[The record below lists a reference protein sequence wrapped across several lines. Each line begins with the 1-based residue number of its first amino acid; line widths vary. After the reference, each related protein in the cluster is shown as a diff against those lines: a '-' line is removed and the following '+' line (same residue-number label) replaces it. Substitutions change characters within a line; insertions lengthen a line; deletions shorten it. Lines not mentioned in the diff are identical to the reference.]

1 MVHQIEEIGL
11 SNGQTAVIRSA
22 NTQDVPAMH
31 ALLEYYASKGNLL
44 PRSTA
49 DLYHHLRDFYLV
61 EIDGQ
66 VVATAGLE
74 IFTADLGEIR
84 SLVVDPN
91 FQRHKLG
98 NQLCLR
104 LINEAQAIGL
114 SRLMAL
120 TYVPQFFHHLGFKTV
135 EIATLPEKVMNVCRV
150 CYKFNRCDEI
160 AVILSLNSGAETN
173 TGTAT
178 SA

>member
-1 MVHQIEEIGL
+1 MIHANEQISL
-11 SNGQTAVIRSA
+11 STGQTAVVRSA

-31 ALLEYYASKGNLL
+31 KLLEYYASKGNLL

-49 DLYHHLRDFYLV
+49 DLFHHLRDFYLV
-61 EIDGQ
+61 EVDGQ

-74 IFTADLGEIR
+74 IFTADLGEVR
-84 SLVVDPN
+84 SLVVDPD

-98 NQLCLR
+98 RQLCLR
-104 LINEAQAIGL
+104 LIDEARAIGL

-120 TYVPQFFHHLGFKTV
+120 TYVPQFFHQLGFNTV

-160 AVILSLNSGAETN
+160 AVILSLKNPTEPS
-173 TGTAT
+173 
-178 SA
+178 